1 MKALV
6 EFVGAGPGA
15 EDLITVRGL
24 RALEQADLVVYAGSL
39 VNPAHLKACKA
50 NCTCLDSASMNL
62 GEQIEAM
69 SDAALAGKR
78 VVRLHTGDPAM
89 YGAINEQ
96 IRGLAQKGVAAS
108 IIPGVS
114 SVFAAA
120 AALGCELTSPDVSQS
135 VVLTRTPGRT
145 PMPQG
150 EDAAAFARTGA
161 MLVFFLSTGKVG
173 ELMRHLMEQG
183 GLTED
188 TPAAIVYRAS
198 WPDERI
204 LRGTVGDIARQAEE
218 AGLGRQALVIVG
230 RALGANGTASRLY
243 DADFSHG
250 YRNRLVSENFD
261 GRCALYA
268 FTDKGLTRARE
279 IAAGLGLPTVLHST
293 RPSNAEGIVH
303 IPAQDFDSRLA
314 ANWAQFD
321 AHIFIGATGIP
332 FRKATPLLRGKSID
346 PAVLAC
352 PESGSHVIALTSGH
366 FGGTNRLA
374 RRIARITGGQAVIGS
389 PADVNGLPAFDEAAA
404 QEHARIL
411 NPEAVRALNAAL
423 LDGTPIAFCGTRAV
437 FERHFAS
444 TGQVAFFE
452 NPQDVTCGHA
462 VLWDSENT
470 LPEEVLYLDV
480 SSRAFVLGVGCR
492 RGVKPQE
499 LRLVAERYLSE
510 FGLNAENIA
519 GIATCTVKE
528 DEPAIL
534 GLGEAWQV
542 PVAFHSAEE
551 LDAVPVSAPSEKV
564 REKVGTASVC
574 EAACLLSA
582 GYGSIPQPTLYA
594 PKAAFGDVTLALA
607 RLPHLSAPKATR
619 GQIVVVGLGSGVP
632 EQITPEVDAAL
643 RHCDTVAGYS
653 NYVDFIRDRIIGK
666 PIIQNGMMGEV
677 ARCRATLEAAA
688 AGQEVCMVCSG
699 DPGILAMAGLLFELR
714 AREPEFAD
722 IPIRVLPGITA
733 ANIAAASLGAPLQNG
748 FSLVSLSD
756 LLVPSDEVRQNLRAV
771 AQSAL
776 PVTLYNPAGRKRR
789 RLLAEA
795 LDIFREARG
804 GDILCAFVRHAGR
817 PEETRWIGRLA
828 DLPADDVDMSTLVL
842 IGSART
848 VTDRGALFEARG
860 YAEKYLD
867 KDAPASTAD
876 GR

>member
-50 NCTCLDSASMNL
+50 DCTCLDSASMNL

-69 SDAALAGKR
+69 SDAALTGKR

-183 GLTED
+183 GLAEG

-250 YRNRLVSENFD
+250 YRNRLVSEDFD

-293 RPSNAEGIVH
+293 HPSGAEGIVH

-332 FRKATPLLRGKSID
+332 FRKAAPLLRDKNID

-404 QEHARIL
+404 QEHAHIL

-423 LDGTPIAFCGTRAV
+423 LDGSPIAFCGTRAV

-462 VLWDSENT
+462 VLWDSENM

-582 GYGSIPQPTLYA
+582 GYGSIPQPALYA
-594 PKAAFGDVTLALA
+594 PKSAFGDVTLALA
-607 RLPHLSAPKATR
+607 RLPHLPVPKS
-619 GQIVVVGLGSGVP
+619 GQGEIVVAGLGSGAP
-632 EQITPEVDAAL
+632 GHITPDVDTAI
-643 RHCDTVAGYS
+643 RRCDTVAGYS
-653 NYVDFIRDRIIGK
+653 HYVDFIRDRIAGK
-666 PIIQNGMMGEV
+666 PVIQNGMKGEV
-677 ARCRATLEAAA
+677 ERCLSALEAAL
-688 AGQEVCMVCSG
+688 AGQNVCMVCSG
-699 DPGILAMAGLLFELR
+699 DPGILAMAGLLYELR
-714 AREPEFAD
+714 TREPRFRD

-733 ANIAAASLGAPLQNG
+733 ATIAASSLGAPLQNG

-756 LLVPSDEVRQNLRAV
+756 LLVSADEVRRNIRSV
-771 AQSAL
+771 AQSLL
-776 PVTLYNPAGRKRR
+776 PVALYNPAGRKRR
-789 RLLAEA
+789 DLLEETLAV
-795 LDIFREARG
+795 FREHRG
-804 GDILCAFVRHAGR
+804 EDVLCAYVKNAGR
-817 PEETRWIGRLA
+817 EQETKWLGKLSEF
-828 DLPADDVDMSTLVL
+828 PAAEVDMSTLIIIGGPRTRLDSGVL
-842 IGSART
+842 Y
-848 VTDRGALFEARG
+848 EPRG
-860 YAEKYLD
+860 YVEKYME
-867 KDAPASTAD
+867 
-876 GR
+876 

>member
-50 NCTCLDSASMNL
+50 DCTCLDSASMNL

-183 GLTED
+183 GLAEG

-250 YRNRLVSENFD
+250 YRNRLVSEDFD

-279 IAAGLGLPTVLHST
+279 IAAGLGLPTVLHS
-293 RPSNAEGIVH
+293 RHPSGAEGIVH

-332 FRKATPLLRGKSID
+332 FRKAAPLLRGKNID

-389 PADVNGLPAFDEAAA
+389 PADVNGLPAFDETAA

-423 LDGTPIAFCGTRAV
+423 LDGSPIAFCGTRAV

-470 LPEEVLYLDV
+470 LPEGMLHLDV

-534 GLGEAWQV
+534 GLGEAWRV
-542 PVAFHSAEE
+542 PVAFHSGEE

-607 RLPHLSAPKATR
+607 RLPHLPVPKS
-619 GQIVVVGLGSGVP
+619 GQGEIVVAGLGSGAP
-632 EQITPEVDAAL
+632 GHITPDVDTAL
-643 RHCDTVAGYS
+643 RRCDTVAGYS
-653 NYVDFIRDRIIGK
+653 HYVDFIRDRIAGK
-666 PIIQNGMMGEV
+666 PVIQNGMKGEV
-677 ARCRATLEAAA
+677 ERCLSALEAAL
-688 AGQEVCMVCSG
+688 AGQNVCMVCSG
-699 DPGILAMAGLLFELR
+699 DPGILAMAGLLYELR
-714 AREPEFAD
+714 TREPRFRD

-733 ANIAAASLGAPLQNG
+733 ATIAASSLGAPLQNG

-756 LLVPSDEVRQNLRAV
+756 LLVPADEVRRNIRSV
-771 AQSAL
+771 AQSLL
-776 PVTLYNPAGRKRR
+776 PVALYNPAGRKRR
-789 RLLAEA
+789 ALLNETLAV
-795 LDIFREARG
+795 FREHRG
-804 GDILCAFVRHAGR
+804 GDVLCAYVKNAGR
-817 PEETRWIGRLA
+817 EQETKWVGKLSEF
-828 DLPADDVDMSTLVL
+828 PAAEVDMSTLIIIGGPRTRLDSGVL
-842 IGSART
+842 Y
-848 VTDRGALFEARG
+848 EPRG
-860 YAEKYLD
+860 YVEKYME
-867 KDAPASTAD
+867 
-876 GR
+876 

>member
-50 NCTCLDSASMNL
+50 DCTCLDSASMNL

-69 SDAALAGKR
+69 SDAALTGKR
-78 VVRLHTGDPAM
+78 GVRLHTGDPAM

-183 GLTED
+183 GLAEG

-250 YRNRLVSENFD
+250 YRNRLVSEDFD

-293 RPSNAEGIVH
+293 HPSGAEGIVH

-332 FRKATPLLRGKSID
+332 FRKAAPLLRDKNID

-389 PADVNGLPAFDEAAA
+389 PADVNSLPAFDEAAA

-423 LDGTPIAFCGTRAV
+423 LDGSPIAFCGTRAV

-582 GYGSIPQPTLYA
+582 GYGSIPQPALYA
-594 PKAAFGDVTLALA
+594 PKSAFGDVTLALA
-607 RLPHLSAPKATR
+607 RLPHLPVPKS
-619 GQIVVVGLGSGVP
+619 GQGEIVVAGLGSGAP
-632 EQITPEVDAAL
+632 GHITPDVDTAI
-643 RHCDTVAGYS
+643 RRCDTVAGYS
-653 NYVDFIRDRIIGK
+653 HYVDFIRDRIAGK
-666 PIIQNGMMGEV
+666 PVIQNGMKGEV
-677 ARCRATLEAAA
+677 ERCLSALEAAL
-688 AGQEVCMVCSG
+688 AGQNVCMVCSG
-699 DPGILAMAGLLFELR
+699 DPGILAMAGLLYELR
-714 AREPEFAD
+714 TREPRFRD

-733 ANIAAASLGAPLQNG
+733 ATIAASSLGAPLQNG

-756 LLVPSDEVRQNLRAV
+756 LLVSADEVRRNIRSV
-771 AQSAL
+771 AQSLL
-776 PVTLYNPAGRKRR
+776 PVALYNPAGRKRR
-789 RLLAEA
+789 DLLEETLAV
-795 LDIFREARG
+795 FREHRG
-804 GDILCAFVRHAGR
+804 EDVLCAYVKNAGR
-817 PEETRWIGRLA
+817 EQETKWLGKLSEF
-828 DLPADDVDMSTLVL
+828 PAAEVDMSTLIIIGGPRTRLDSGVL
-842 IGSART
+842 Y
-848 VTDRGALFEARG
+848 EPRG
-860 YAEKYLD
+860 YVEKYME
-867 KDAPASTAD
+867 
-876 GR
+876 

>member
-50 NCTCLDSASMNL
+50 DCTCLDSASMNL

-69 SDAALAGKR
+69 SDAALTGKR

-183 GLTED
+183 GLAEG

-250 YRNRLVSENFD
+250 YRNRLVSEDFD

-293 RPSNAEGIVH
+293 HPSGAEGIVH

-332 FRKATPLLRGKSID
+332 FRKAAPLLRDKNID

-389 PADVNGLPAFDEAAA
+389 PADVNSLPAFDEAAA

-423 LDGTPIAFCGTRAV
+423 LDGSPIAFCGTRAV

-582 GYGSIPQPTLYA
+582 GYGSIPQPALYA
-594 PKAAFGDVTLALA
+594 PKSAFGDVTLALA
-607 RLPHLSAPKATR
+607 RLPHLSAPKATH
-619 GQIVVVGLGSGVP
+619 GQVVVVGLGSGVP
-632 EQITPEVDAAL
+632 GQITPEVDAAL

-789 RLLAEA
+789 HLLTEA
-795 LDIFREARG
+795 LDIFREQRG
-804 GDILCAFVRHAGR
+804 GDVLCAYVRHAGR
-817 PEETRWIGRLA
+817 PQEAKWIGRL
-828 DLPADDVDMSTLVL
+828 DDFPADEVDMSTLVI
-842 IGSART
+842 IGGPRT
-848 VTDRGALFEARG
+848 ITDAGAMYEARG
-860 YAEKYLD
+860 YVEKYME
-867 KDAPASTAD
+867 
-876 GR
+876 

>member
-183 GLTED
+183 GLAED

-250 YRNRLVSENFD
+250 YRNRLVSEDFD

-444 TGQVAFFE
+444 TGQVVFFE
-452 NPQDVTCGHA
+452 NPQKVTCGHV

-470 LPEEVLYLDV
+470 LPEGVLHLDV

-594 PKAAFGDVTLALA
+594 PKSAFGDVTLALA
-607 RLPHLSAPKATR
+607 RLPHLAVLKS
-619 GQIVVVGLGSGVP
+619 GQGKIVVAGLGSGAP
-632 EQITPEVDAAL
+632 GHITPDVDTAL
-643 RHCDTVAGYS
+643 RRCDTVAGYS
-653 NYVDFIRDRIIGK
+653 HYVDFIRDRIAGK
-666 PIIQNGMMGEV
+666 PVVQNGMKGEV
-677 ARCRATLEAAA
+677 ERCLSALEAAL
-688 AGQEVCMVCSG
+688 AGQNVCMVCSG
-699 DPGILAMAGLLFELR
+699 DPGILAMAGLLYELR
-714 AREPEFAD
+714 TREPRFRD

-733 ANIAAASLGAPLQNG
+733 ATIAAASLGAPLQNG

-756 LLVPSDEVRQNLRAV
+756 LLVSADEVRRNIRSV
-771 AQSAL
+771 AQSLL
-776 PVTLYNPAGRKRR
+776 PVALYNPAGRKRR
-789 RLLAEA
+789 DLLEETLAV
-795 LDIFREARG
+795 FREHRG
-804 GDILCAFVRHAGR
+804 GDVLCAYVKNAGR
-817 PEETRWIGRLA
+817 EQETKWVGKLSEF
-828 DLPADDVDMSTLVL
+828 PAAEVDMSTLIIIGGPRTRLDSGVL
-842 IGSART
+842 Y
-848 VTDRGALFEARG
+848 EPRG
-860 YAEKYLD
+860 YVEKYME
-867 KDAPASTAD
+867 
-876 GR
+876 